1 MSGYSEDWAMDLEA
15 LAVEFATT
23 LDRLSPLLDRDD
35 VQWPHARLRRRI
47 FIGDHRWPLVLT
59 TSARAVVFKGS
70 KVVVVRQTDG
80 LRHVEPGGGLEAGET
95 IEAAV
100 RRELAEE
107 TGWTVGPLKPLGF
120 VHLQHL
126 KRQPPPPGLTRR
138 WGDMV
143 HALFVTEALTYNRA
157 ARDMTQIEVG
167 SRLTPIRQALTEL
180 PDDECVLLRAAMER
194 RARP

>member
-1 MSGYSEDWAMDLEA
+1 VTSQDTTDIDA
-15 LAVEFATT
+15 LAAEFATT
-23 LDRLSPLLDRDD
+23 LDRLAPLLDMDG

-47 FIGDHRWPLVLT
+47 FIGDHAWPLALT

-70 KVVVVRQTDG
+70 KVVVVRQADG
-80 LRHVEPGGGLEAGET
+80 LHHVEPGGGLEAGET

-100 RRELAEE
+100 RRELVEE
-107 TGWTVGPLKPLGF
+107 TGWTVGALKPLGF

-126 KRQPPPPGLTRR
+126 KRGPPPPGLTRR

-143 HALFVTEALTYNRA
+143 HALFVTEALTYRRA
-157 ARDMTQIEVG
+157 ARDMTQIEMG
-167 SRLTPIRQALTEL
+167 SRLTPIRRALAEL
-180 PDDECVLLRAAMER
+180 ADDEATLLRAAIER